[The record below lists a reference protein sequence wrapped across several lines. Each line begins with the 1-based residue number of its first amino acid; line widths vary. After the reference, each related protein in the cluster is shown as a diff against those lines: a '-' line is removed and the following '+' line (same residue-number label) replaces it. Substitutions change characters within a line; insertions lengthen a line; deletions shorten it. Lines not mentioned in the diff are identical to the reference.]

1 MKHFINE
8 LIENLGASSVLV
20 DPDQR
25 RFHETDHRGL
35 HFDEAVCVILPRN
48 TSEVSSAVK
57 TCQKYNVK
65 IVPQAGNTGLTG
77 GSTPLTLDK
86 HGSSIGPQAVISVKR
101 LNQIEE
107 IDTVG
112 NSMTVGAGCILQH
125 IHQEAEK
132 KDRFFPLKLGAWGSC
147 QIGGNISTNAGGV
160 NVLAYGNSRALILG
174 LEVVLADGSIWS
186 GLSKLHKDNTGFDLK
201 QLFIGG
207 EGLIGIITKAV
218 IKLFPLPTDKST
230 VLSGITCP
238 SEGLHVLNKLKQL
251 PQGLLTSIELIP
263 RVFIEQGE
271 KVVEGLKDPFDQ
283 RFPWYL
289 LTEHSLFSSEKNTK
303 EGERPNE
310 AILQA
315 YGNLLEQG
323 FIQDAAIAQ
332 SEQQAKDFWLI
343 REGTTPTQASLGA
356 SIKHDVSV
364 PVHLVPDLITKGMDA
379 LEMVVPDC
387 RPLPFGHLGDGNLHF
402 NVCQPKEMSAELFRS
417 KTDEVN
423 KCLHDVV
430 IELGGS
436 ISAEHGIG
444 RLRRE
449 ELARV
454 KDPVELQLLK
464 QIKATLDPNNL
475 FNPGKVL

>member
-1 MKHFINE
+1 MNHFIDE
-8 LIENLGASSVLV
+8 LIEKLGVNSLIV
-20 DPDQR
+20 DVEQKK
-25 RFHETDHRGL
+25 FYETDHRGL

-48 TSEVSSAVK
+48 TEEVSSAVII
-57 TCQKYNVK
+57 CQKHKVK

-86 HGSSIGPQAVISVKR
+86 HGNAIGPQAVISVAR

-112 NSMTVGAGCILQH
+112 NSMTVGAGCILQN
-125 IHQEAEK
+125 IHQAAEEQN
-132 KDRFFPLKLGAWGSC
+132 RFFPLKLGAWGSC

-160 NVLAYGNSRALILG
+160 NVLAYGNTRALVLG

-207 EGLIGIITKAV
+207 EGLIGIVTKAV
-218 IKLFPLPTDKST
+218 IKLFPLPTNKAT
-230 VLSGITCP
+230 VFSAINCP
-238 SEGLHVLNKLKQL
+238 SDGLNILNRLKIL

-263 RVFIEQGE
+263 RVFIEHGE
-271 KVVEGLKDPFDQ
+271 KVVEGLKNPFDKTH
-283 RFPWYL
+283 PWYL
-289 LTEHSLFSSEKNTK
+289 LTEHSLFIPDSDDKANRATHD
-303 EGERPNE
+303 
-310 AILQA
+310 AILQS
-315 YGNLLEQG
+315 YGELLEQG
-323 FIQDAAIAQ
+323 LIQDAAIAQ
-332 SEQQAKDFWLI
+332 SEQQTHDFWLI

-364 PVHLVPDLITKGMDA
+364 PVHLVPELITLGMTE
-379 LEMVVPDC
+379 LGKVVPNC

-402 NVCQPKEMSAELFRS
+402 NVCQPEDMSANDFRA

-430 IELGGS
+430 IGLGGS

-454 KDPVELQLLK
+454 KTPVELQLLK
-464 QIKATLDPNNL
+464 QVKTALDPNCV